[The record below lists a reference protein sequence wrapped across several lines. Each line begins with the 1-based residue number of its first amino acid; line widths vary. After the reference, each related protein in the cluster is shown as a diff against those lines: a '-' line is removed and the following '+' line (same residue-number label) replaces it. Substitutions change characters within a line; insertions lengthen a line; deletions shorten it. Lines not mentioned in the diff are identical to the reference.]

1 MVNKKFKM
9 KKILLAG
16 LVLLFC
22 NCSKDNEAQQDDSL
36 NGTLLKKIVYIDDS
50 GNKEEYSLAYEKNK
64 LTSITLNSNSTQ
76 FNGNLRLFTYSNDI
90 ITKITTFN
98 NDELYSIEEYNYKN
112 GKVDSYSIDYLKD
125 PYKER
130 TTYTYNTDSSVTFN
144 EFSTYKPTDQESKD
158 ATGKLFYDNG
168 NIIKVEKF
176 ENVEFEYDNHLNPLK
191 NILGFNLL
199 LDKLPYF
206 FGAGAVNNCTKISEI
221 DLIPTPSTITTEF
234 EYSYNEKGYP
244 KSAKVKHTEDKI
256 ITTSTIQ
263 YFY

>member
-1 MVNKKFKM
+1 MVNKKLKM

-22 NCSKDNEAQQDDSL
+22 NCSNDNEAQQDDSL
-36 NGTLLKKIVYIDDS
+36 NGILLKKIVYIDDS
-50 GNKEEYSLAYEKNK
+50 GNKEEYNLAYEKNK

-98 NDELYSIEEYNYKN
+98 NEELYSIEEYNYKN
-112 GKVDSYSIDYLKD
+112 GKVDSYSIDYLED

-130 TTYTYNTDSSVTFN
+130 TTYTYNTDLSITFN
-144 EFSTYKPTDQESKD
+144 EFSTYKPTNQESKD
-158 ATGKLFYDNG
+158 ATGKLFYDNS

-176 ENVEFEYDNHLNPLK
+176 ENVEFEYDNHLNPFK

-206 FGAGAVNNCTKISEI
+206 FGAGAVNNCTKISET
-221 DLIPTPSTITTEF
+221 DLIPTPSIITTEF
-234 EYSYNEKGYP
+234 EYSYNEKGYL

-256 ITTSTIQ
+256 ITTYTLQ